1 MKAKTEAPSAPSFRQ
16 ALALAAD
23 RLAQLQADPSTPAIP
38 KGPALVTS
46 CPVCHSRGYTERPEA
61 GHLRARQLCPVCAGE
76 GRLVTE
82 AGGAVLELLAVALE
96 PTLRQT
102 AETVAEYMADDAR
115 RYEEDRARR
124 LELAQR
130 QAAAREL
137 AVKANQASA
146 ALLAGEEVP
155 ADLAPLVA
163 ELVDKARSGELP
175 EQQPRVTKERQTSDP
190 TAREQQQVTAWG
202 SRFDRSKG
210 AMVFDAPAGPVDEWP
225 DEVRELHEAWLQQQA
240 EFVREHGL
248 HTDDDRQPEL
258 LAD

>member
-1 MKAKTEAPSAPSFRQ
+1 MKAKTEAPSALFRP

-23 RLAQLQADPSTPAIP
+23 RLAALQADPSHLAIP

-46 CPVCHSRGYTERPEA
+46 CPVCHSRGYTERPEE
-61 GHLRARQLCPVCAGE
+61 GHLNPRQLCPVCAGE

-82 AGGAVLELLAVALE
+82 AGRAVLELLAVALE
-96 PTLRQT
+96 PTPRQT
-102 AETVAEYMADDAR
+102 AETIREHNEADAIRYTQEIAR
-115 RYEEDRARR
+115 RTER
-124 LELAQR
+124 AQR
-130 QAAAREL
+130 EAAAREL
-137 AVKANQASA
+137 TARMSQASA
-146 ALLAGEEVP
+146 ALLAGEPVP
-155 ADLAPLVA
+155 DDLAPLVA
-163 ELVDKARSGELP
+163 DLVVKAAAGELP
-175 EQQPRVTKERQTSDP
+175 EQQRPAATDRQPSDP
-190 TAREQQQVTAWG
+190 TAREQQQITAWG

-248 HTDDDRQPEL
+248 HTDDDRQPVL